1 MKPYLHAKNSVKRHS
16 GVWTDYVQIHDFLD
30 SSKAHVP
37 DMRHRALLHSSFG
50 CYIAEQ
56 VFGTVIE
63 NSDGKMI
70 SVRDI
75 CEEHIIED
83 LGTLPQVHDYLD
95 HLPMLD
101 WLGGPKRKLTKY
113 SMVD

>member
-1 MKPYLHAKNSVKRHS
+1 MKPYLHAKHSVKRWG
-16 GVWTDYVQIHDFLD
+16 GVTDDYQKIHDWFD
-30 SSKAHVP
+30 QTKSNHP
-37 DMRHRALLHSSFG
+37 DMRHRAILHSSFG
-50 CYIAEQ
+50 IYLAEQ
-56 VFGTVIE
+56 IFGINIQ
-63 NSDGKMI
+63 NSDGKLV

-75 CEEHIIED
+75 GEVHVVDD
-83 LGTLPQVHDYLD
+83 LGFIPTVSDYLD